1 MLNEHDIADM
11 CSLKDLKAADKFEVE
26 GKEYQMRNIF
36 NEFAFV
42 YDEQGFIHRM
52 SAFIQVKKK

>member
-11 CSLKDLKAADKFEVE
+11 CDLKELKVAEKFELE

-52 SAFIQVKKK
+52 SAFIKVKRK